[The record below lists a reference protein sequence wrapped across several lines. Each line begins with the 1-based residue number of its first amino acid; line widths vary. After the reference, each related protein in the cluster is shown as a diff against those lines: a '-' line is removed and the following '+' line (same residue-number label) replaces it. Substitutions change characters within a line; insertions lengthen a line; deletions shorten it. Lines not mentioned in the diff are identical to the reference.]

1 MAGGSS
7 PHQLAG
13 SRPHT
18 APGSPTRAWAGF
30 GSPGAPGV
38 LASRTLMRHK
48 QRAPSAKSKPTTSFA
63 WTPTPFQTVVE
74 LPSRPGTARPGSAV
88 RPPKSIKM
96 TLHYS
101 RARMDTATAVT
112 GVGLS
117 SPQRPATAEQS
128 RFAAGSGNSAALL
141 ASRPS
146 TSRDERQRE
155 LTPMVASSHPTT
167 PKLSLA
173 TPRNSSL
180 LHGVATAVS
189 AASTM
194 YHHRERENSWKTGD
208 VSDTRADH
216 ALEWTRGPAGYDAAL
231 EDAAA
236 EVDQMVVQE
245 RTPAQQRVGKR
256 EEFEHIESL
265 LRNPRKIHEQRRK
278 EQIEEDVD
286 PRKEALQAYQDMCV
300 TLRISC
306 RKHLT
311 VEHYENELANALRE
325 RARQENRST
334 EEARAD
340 TSSKE
345 YASPAKIQ
353 AMSDALYKTLRQ
365 NKPRKPSPQRSWR
378 DKYDADGNDKDAPWW
393 TKTDPFEDVTWLRK
407 YEMAPHR

>member
-1 MAGGSS
+1 
-7 PHQLAG
+7 
-13 SRPHT
+13 
-18 APGSPTRAWAGF
+18 
-30 GSPGAPGV
+30 
-38 LASRTLMRHK
+38 
-48 QRAPSAKSKPTTSFA
+48 
-63 WTPTPFQTVVE
+63 
-74 LPSRPGTARPGSAV
+74 
-88 RPPKSIKM
+88 M

-101 RARMDTATAVT
+101 RARMDTATPVT

-117 SPQRPATAEQS
+117 SPQRPATAEQT
-128 RFAAGSGNSAALL
+128 RFAGKASLLGSGNSTALL
-141 ASRPS
+141 VSRPS

-155 LTPMVASSHPTT
+155 LTPMVASSHPAT

-173 TPRNSSL
+173 TPRNSSSL
-180 LHGVATAVS
+180 RGAASAVS

-194 YHHRERENSWKTGD
+194 YRHRGPEDSWKTGD
-208 VSDTRADH
+208 VSGLHADH
-216 ALEWTRGPAGYDAAL
+216 AQEWAHGPAGYDAAL
-231 EDAAA
+231 EGAAA
-236 EVDQMVVQE
+236 EVDHMVVQE

-286 PRKEALQAYQDMCV
+286 PRKEALQAYQDMCL

-306 RKHLT
+306 RPHLK

-334 EEARAD
+334 EEARQD
-340 TSSKE
+340 TSCKE

-365 NKPRKPSPQRSWR
+365 IKPRKPSPQRSWR

-407 YEMAPHR
+407 YEIAPDR